1 MVDIRWDAHSCVPL
15 KADYDLATL
24 KRHRA
29 AGFDYVS
36 INVGMDMTP
45 ICDVVSMIA
54 SFREQIA
61 RSPDFIAARS
71 VEDVR
76 SAAEQGKLA
85 VGFDLEGAKPLL
97 ANPSTVALYAELG
110 VRQVLLAYNRAN
122 EAAGGCYEAGA
133 PLTELGAAFVRAC
146 EAAGIVVDCSH
157 MNEET
162 AMGIM
167 AIAQKPVV
175 FSHANARVLNGNL
188 RNITDG
194 MIDAC
199 AGLDG
204 VIGVNGISAFL
215 PGGEAEAD
223 AMVRVVD
230 YLAARVGTR
239 HVGIGLDYVY
249 DMELEDM
256 PEGEDPAYWFPPQF
270 GYDEGFY
277 KSLDF
282 VSPEAA
288 GGLSARLAERGYG
301 DVDIAAIMGGNFL
314 RIAEQCWGRQQQKR
328 AD

>member
-1 MVDIRWDAHSCVPL
+1 M
-15 KADYDLATL
+15 ADYDLASL
-24 KRHRA
+24 KRHRD

-45 ICDVVSMIA
+45 LADVVSMLA

-61 RSPDFIAARS
+61 DSEDFVAARS
-71 VEDVR
+71 IADVR
-76 SAAEQGKLA
+76 SAAAQGKLA

-133 PLTELGAAFVRAC
+133 PLTALGARFVRAC
-146 EAAGIVVDCSH
+146 EEAGIVVDCSH

-167 AIAQKPVV
+167 AIASKPVV
-175 FSHANARVLNGNL
+175 FSHSNARVLNGNL
-188 RNITDG
+188 RNITDD

-204 VIGVNGISAFL
+204 VIGVNGIGAFL
-215 PGGEAEAD
+215 PGGDAEAG
-223 AMVRVVD
+223 AMVQVID
-230 YLAARVGTR
+230 YLAERVGTR

-249 DMELEDM
+249 DMDM
-256 PEGEDPAYWFPPQF
+256 DYLPEGEDPAYWFPPEF
-270 GYDEGFY
+270 GYDEGFF
-277 KSLDF
+277 KTLGF
-282 VSPEAA
+282 VTPEAA
-288 GGLSARLAERGYG
+288 GDLGARLTARGYS
-301 DVDIAAIMGGNFL
+301 DVDVAAIMGGNFL
-314 RIAEQCWGRQQQKR
+314 RVAEQCWTRQG
-328 AD
+328 

>member
-15 KADYDLATL
+15 KADYDLSSL
-24 KRHRA
+24 KRHRD

-45 ICDVVSMIA
+45 IADVVSMIA

-61 RSPDFIAARS
+61 RSPDLIAARS
-71 VEDVR
+71 IEDVR

-133 PLTELGAAFVRAC
+133 PLTALGAAFVRAC
-146 EAAGIVVDCSH
+146 EEAGIVVDCSH

-167 AIAQKPVV
+167 AIARKPVV

-256 PEGEDPAYWFPPQF
+256 PEGEDPAYWFPPEF

-301 DVDIAAIMGGNFL
+301 DDDIAAIMGGNFL
-314 RIAEQCWGRQQQKR
+314 RVAEQCWSRRG
-328 AD
+328 